1 MKINENFLLREV
13 AGNAV
18 VVPVGDAADRF
29 SGMIKL
35 NETAVFV
42 WRELEEDT
50 DLASVIDA
58 LCKEYDIDRATA
70 ERDVSALI
78 GTLRKAGILDE

>member
-13 AGNAV
+13 AGRAV

-35 NETAVFV
+35 NETAAFI
-42 WRELEEDT
+42 WHTLET
-50 DLASVIDA
+50 DCEIADVVDA
-58 LCKEYDIDRATA
+58 LCKEYGVDKETA
-70 ERDVSALI
+70 ERDVLALI

>member
-35 NETAVFV
+35 NESTIKVLRLNDMDSIESFQSDKRPTIV
-42 WRELEEDT
+42 P
-50 DLASVIDA
+50 A
-58 LCKEYDIDRATA
+58 LL
-70 ERDVSALI
+70 SAL
-78 GTLRKAGILDE
+78 GIRESGE